1 MNELLVASEPV
12 LNGQNSYSSPKGTLG
27 DHFALWWPR
36 LIFMS
41 FFSPRISYGKRTKGL
56 KATIARRKITEVVIL
71 FVY

>member
-1 MNELLVASEPV
+1 MNELLVATEPV
-12 LNGQNSYSSPKGTLG
+12 LNGQNSSPKGTLG
-27 DHFALWWPR
+27 DHYALWWPR

-41 FFSPRISYGKRTKGL
+41 FFPPRISYGKRTKGL